1 MLGMAALL
9 TPSTLA
15 EALPAVN
22 ADYIISLET
31 SLPLLGDLMELLV
44 KKKKN
49 KNKNLLQISPSIAIK
64 HLVSFTAGT

>member
-44 KKKKN
+44 KKK
-49 KNKNLLQISPSIAIK
+49 IK
-64 HLVSFTAGT
+64 

>member
-44 KKKKN
+44 KKKIK
-49 KNKNLLQISPSIAIK
+49 KKLLQISPSIAIK

>member
-44 KKKKN
+44 KKKK
-49 KNKNLLQISPSIAIK
+49 KINKNLLQISPSIAIK